1 MAHGLRAPA
10 RSQRTRKLESF
21 QRLVSCRPFRRPTE
35 AYLDFENQSQYKGG
49 MRNLAQLPPGARA
62 RIDGFGSDLRPEVGR
77 RLREL
82 GFVDGNVVRCVRRAP
97 FGGPRVYAVSGAA
110 FALEMDVAAH
120 VMLGPADGDDGA
132 RG

>member
-1 MAHGLRAPA
+1 
-10 RSQRTRKLESF
+10 
-21 QRLVSCRPFRRPTE
+21 
-35 AYLDFENQSQYKGG
+35 

-62 RIDGFGSDLRPEVGR
+62 RIDGFGSEIRPEVGR

-110 FALEMDVAAH
+110 FALEMHVAAH
-120 VMLGPADGDDGA
+120 VLLGPADGDDGT

>member
-1 MAHGLRAPA
+1 MGG
-10 RSQRTRKLESF
+10 TG
-21 QRLVSCRPFRRPTE
+21 
-35 AYLDFENQSQYKGG
+35 LDFANQSQYKGS

-62 RIDGFGSDLRPEVGR
+62 RIDGFGTELRPEVGR

-110 FALEMDVAAH
+110 FALEMNVAAH
-120 VMLGPADGDDGA
+120 VLLGSADGDDGA
-132 RG
+132 SG

>member
-1 MAHGLRAPA
+1 MTQPLRPPARVQIPDKLEAFHGLMCGWLHRGARA
-10 RSQRTRKLESF
+10 ST
-21 QRLVSCRPFRRPTE
+21 
-35 AYLDFENQSQYKGG
+35 LDFENQSQYKGC

-62 RIDGFGSDLRPEVGR
+62 RIDGFRSDLRPEVGR

-120 VMLGPADGDDGA
+120 VLLGPADNDDGA
-132 RG
+132 R

>member
-1 MAHGLRAPA
+1 MPVGPEGARHLQNRKNHASFWAVRRGRRAGLLA
-10 RSQRTRKLESF
+10 
-21 QRLVSCRPFRRPTE
+21 
-35 AYLDFENQSQYKGG
+35 LDFANHSQYKGG

-62 RIDGFGSDLRPEVGR
+62 RIDGFGSELRPEVGR

-120 VMLGPADGDDGA
+120 VMLGPADGDDGV

>member
-1 MAHGLRAPA
+1 MCWWLHRGAQASA
-10 RSQRTRKLESF
+10 
-21 QRLVSCRPFRRPTE
+21 
-35 AYLDFENQSQYKGG
+35 LDFENQSQYKGS

-62 RIDGFGSDLRPEVGR
+62 RIDGFRSDLRPEVGR

-120 VMLGPADGDDGA
+120 VLLGPADNDDGA
-132 RG
+132 R